1 MRKPG
6 ASRSFVELLTDQV
19 ASEFHAHQQYVA
31 LAVWFD
37 AHDLKQ
43 LAKLFYAQAIEE
55 RNHGMMMVQYQ
66 LDRDIPTVIPA
77 VPAVRN
83 EFSSVR
89 ELIELALEQERQ
101 VTRQIEALFA
111 AARAEGDFIGE
122 QFVLW
127 FLKEQVE
134 EIASMTTLLA
144 IVDRAGDDLF
154 KVESWLAREGSSDH
168 DSSAPPAA
176 GGAV

>member
-6 ASRSFVELLTDQV
+6 ARSFVELLTDQV

-66 LDRDIPTVIPA
+66 LDRDIPTVVPA

-83 EFSSVR
+83 EFTSVR
-89 ELIELALEQERQ
+89 EIIELALAQEQQ

-154 KVESWLAREGSSDH
+154 RVEDWLAREGHDEGH